1 MDQILLDDF
10 VTAMSRAYDM
20 GSQQQIQNRGVE
32 WTNKVLKRPK
42 RCLLEGAIDGY
53 QKAIQ
58 KLPEAICRRPS
69 QHCTA
74 LHCTG
79 NVYCTQTN
87 RIALAMTASQKH
99 VASTA
104 TLNGKFELRASGER

>member
-74 LHCTG
+74 LHWER
-79 NVYCTQTN
+79 VLYTN
-87 RIALAMTASQKH
+87 KSNRAGDDRISKTCGVDGH
-99 VASTA
+99 
-104 TLNGKFELRASGER
+104 FERQV